1 MKYLSL
7 ISSSVPWS
15 STLVLSLLIVQAS
28 AFTLHHRSSE
38 YSRIIA
44 YTTHTLPRS
53 TSTSTIDQERRQN
66 NISTRT
72 PTQIY
77 STRNQKSSST
87 SNNGVTSTLISQL
100 AVIALKVRLAN
111 HSGVSCDVNA
121 SSKNLFLK
129 SSVGPVRVRGRSWES
144 PLGLTCR
151 AIDANVDVCR
161 LDMNSVLQRR
171 KLILVTPAEGKA
183 MVALNPEDFGSFLT
197 HPLFEAQSPSI
208 STSISTSASTLL
220 SSDDSSQV
228 SQTRFEFSGKDVDI
242 SHEDGMVIF
251 YGKCIGRKWRCELMR
266 GLNGSS
272 NRANIH
278 VSHVPS
284 ESLGDGDS
292 SNANANAINID
303 INSIETELKSV
314 LSEFFSTLVFE
325 LDGTFLS
332 FQDMQVH
339 KSKDNGDNNVLLA
352 LGITVK
358 KFPSPGVAF

>member
-1 MKYLSL
+1 
-7 ISSSVPWS
+7 
-15 STLVLSLLIVQAS
+15 
-28 AFTLHHRSSE
+28 
-38 YSRIIA
+38 
-44 YTTHTLPRS
+44 
-53 TSTSTIDQERRQN
+53 
-66 NISTRT
+66 
-72 PTQIY
+72 
-77 STRNQKSSST
+77 
-87 SNNGVTSTLISQL
+87 
-100 AVIALKVRLAN
+100 
-111 HSGVSCDVNA
+111 
-121 SSKNLFLK
+121 
-129 SSVGPVRVRGRSWES
+129 
-144 PLGLTCR
+144 
-151 AIDANVDVCR
+151 
-161 LDMNSVLQRR
+161 MNSVVQRR
-171 KLILVTPAEGKA
+171 KLILVTPAVGKA

-208 STSISTSASTLL
+208 SSSISTSASTLL

-272 NRANIH
+272 NKANIH

-292 SNANANAINID
+292 EPSNANANAINID
-303 INSIETELKSV
+303 INSVETELKSV

>member
-1 MKYLSL
+1 
-7 ISSSVPWS
+7 
-15 STLVLSLLIVQAS
+15 
-28 AFTLHHRSSE
+28 
-38 YSRIIA
+38 
-44 YTTHTLPRS
+44 
-53 TSTSTIDQERRQN
+53 
-66 NISTRT
+66 
-72 PTQIY
+72 
-77 STRNQKSSST
+77 
-87 SNNGVTSTLISQL
+87 
-100 AVIALKVRLAN
+100 
-111 HSGVSCDVNA
+111 
-121 SSKNLFLK
+121 
-129 SSVGPVRVRGRSWES
+129 
-144 PLGLTCR
+144 
-151 AIDANVDVCR
+151 
-161 LDMNSVLQRR
+161 MNSVLQRR

-266 GLNGSS
+266 GLNK
-272 NRANIH
+272 ANIH

-292 SNANANAINID
+292 SNANANAINND

-339 KSKDNGDNNVLLA
+339 KSKDNDDNNVLLA